1 MKVKKVLFYAAPVAL
16 AGFLY
21 LGEATGIGEV
31 LAKTVKTVVKT
42 ETKGKYMGVIQ
53 DVTGNNFDYNKYI
66 YELKTAL
73 FYCNEY
79 DYYERITE
87 TEIQTEVPDDPQPKD
102 VSVKVVPTVDP
113 EEEAARAEE
122 EARAEEAARAEEEKR
137 RKEEAESAKIREEA
151 RERAR
156 QEAIEKARE
165 EAAVKVQKEAEQK
178 TEDFVKEIAKITEQ
192 AIQASAKADKAN
204 GEAAG
209 TPTAVIKTDYFTCF
223 TQEMLK
229 QLASNPNVNYE
240 IHYRYQ
246 GKRYVVVIP
255 AGTDYSQLKDSNGYY
270 GFRYLDS
277 IFGGYEEGTK

>member
-21 LGEATGIGEV
+21 IGEATGIGEV
-31 LAKTVKTVVKT
+31 LAKTVKTVIKT
-42 ETKGKYMGVIQ
+42 ETKGKWIR
-53 DVTGNNFDYNKYI
+53 DI
-66 YELKTAL
+66 SIS
-73 FYCNEY
+73 FYSVDDKFIDEY
-79 DYYERITE
+79 YDENDTPYYKRYERITE
-87 TEIQTEVPDDPQPKD
+87 TEIQTEVPDDPQSSD

-113 EEEAARAEE
+113 EAEA
-122 EARAEEAARAEEEKR
+122 
-137 RKEEAESAKIREEA
+137 A

-178 TEDFVKEIAKITEQ
+178 TEDFAKEIAKMTEQ
-192 AIQASAKADKAN
+192 AIQASAKTDEVN

-209 TPTAVIKTDYFTCF
+209 TPIAVIKTDYFTCF
-223 TQEMLK
+223 TQGMLK
-229 QLASNPNVNYE
+229 QLAANPNVNYE

>member
-21 LGEATGIGEV
+21 IGEATGIGEV
-31 LAKTVKTVVKT
+31 LAKTVKTVIKT
-42 ETKGKYMGVIQ
+42 ETKGKWIR
-53 DVTGNNFDYNKYI
+53 DI
-66 YELKTAL
+66 SIS
-73 FYCNEY
+73 FYSVDDKFIDEY
-79 DYYERITE
+79 YDENDTPYYKRYERITE
-87 TEIQTEVPDDPQPKD
+87 TEIQTEVSDDSQSSD

-113 EEEAARAEE
+113 EAEA
-122 EARAEEAARAEEEKR
+122 
-137 RKEEAESAKIREEA
+137 A

-165 EAAVKVQKEAEQK
+165 EAEVKVQKEAEQK
-178 TEDFVKEIAKITEQ
+178 TEDFVKEIAKMTEQ
-192 AIQASAKADKAN
+192 AIQTSAKADEAN
-204 GEAAG
+204 GEEAG

-229 QLASNPNVNYE
+229 QLAANPNVNYE

>member
-21 LGEATGIGEV
+21 IGEATGIGEV
-31 LAKTVKTVVKT
+31 LAKTVKTVIKT
-42 ETKGKYMGVIQ
+42 ETKGKWIR
-53 DVTGNNFDYNKYI
+53 DI
-66 YELKTAL
+66 SIS
-73 FYCNEY
+73 FYSVDDKFIDEY
-79 DYYERITE
+79 YDENDTPYYKRYERITE
-87 TEIQTEVPDDPQPKD
+87 TEIQTEVPDDPQSSD

-113 EEEAARAEE
+113 EAEAAQ
-122 EARAEEAARAEEEKR
+122 
-137 RKEEAESAKIREEA
+137 
-151 RERAR
+151 ERAR

-192 AIQASAKADKAN
+192 AIQASAKAGEAN
-204 GEAAG
+204 GEVAG

-229 QLASNPNVNYE
+229 QLAANPNVNYE

-255 AGTDYSQLKDSNGYY
+255 AGADYSQLKDSNGYY

-277 IFGGYEEGTK
+277 IFDGYEEGTK

>member
-31 LAKTVKTVVKT
+31 LAKTVTTVVKT
-42 ETKGKYMGVIQ
+42 LMKGDYIGDTVTKGTL
-53 DVTGNNFDYNKYI
+53 DDKYI
-66 YELKTAL
+66 YEVQTGEDETFLYK
-73 FYCNEY
+73 
-79 DYYERITE
+79 YYKKITE
-87 TEIQTEVPDDPQPKD
+87 TETQTEVPDDPRSSD

-113 EEEAARAEE
+113 EAEA
-122 EARAEEAARAEEEKR
+122 
-137 RKEEAESAKIREEA
+137 A

-178 TEDFVKEIAKITEQ
+178 TEDFAKEIAKMTEQ
-192 AIQASAKADKAN
+192 AIQASAKTDEVN

-229 QLASNPNVNYE
+229 QLAANPNVNYE

>member
-1 MKVKKVLFYAAPVAL
+1 MKAMKMKKILVYAAPVAL

-21 LGEATGIGEV
+21 LGENTGAGEV
-31 LAKTVKTVVKT
+31 LAKTIKTVVQTKIPGTDAQLPEKILDTKT
-42 ETKGKYMGVIQ
+42 ASLYLDGDYFYKFEFESQPSGGDKEYHYKKYNVI
-53 DVTGNNFDYNKYI
+53 VTGY
-66 YELKTAL
+66 
-73 FYCNEY
+73 
-79 DYYERITE
+79 E
-87 TEIQTEVPDDPQPKD
+87 TEVEVPDDPSD
-102 VSVKVVPTVDP
+102 SGAGSKVVPTVDP
-113 EEEAARAEE
+113 EAEKAEA
-122 EARAEEAARAEEEKR
+122 EKR
-137 RKEEAESAKIREEA
+137 R
-151 RERAR
+151 
-156 QEAIEKARE
+156 Q

-178 TEDFVKEIAKITEQ
+178 TEDFAKEIAKMTEQ
-192 AIQASAKADKAN
+192 AIQASAKAGEAN
-204 GEAAG
+204 GEVAG

-229 QLASNPNVNYE
+229 QLAANPNVNYE

>member
-1 MKVKKVLFYAAPVAL
+1 MKVKKALFYAAPVAL

-31 LAKTVKTVVKT
+31 LAKTVTTVVKT
-42 ETKGKYMGVIQ
+42 LMKGDYIGETVTKGTL
-53 DVTGNNFDYNKYI
+53 DDKYI
-66 YELKTAL
+66 YEVQTGEGDL
-73 FYCNEY
+73 FLYK
-79 DYYERITE
+79 YYKKITE
-87 TEIQTEVPDDPQPKD
+87 TETQTEVPDDPRSSD

-113 EEEAARAEE
+113 EAEA
-122 EARAEEAARAEEEKR
+122 
-137 RKEEAESAKIREEA
+137 A

-178 TEDFVKEIAKITEQ
+178 TEDFAKEIAKMTEQ
-192 AIQASAKADKAN
+192 AIQASAKTDEIN

>member
-31 LAKTVKTVVKT
+31 LAKTVTTVVKT
-42 ETKGKYMGVIQ
+42 LMKGDYIGDTVTKGTL
-53 DVTGNNFDYNKYI
+53 DDKYI
-66 YELKTAL
+66 YEVQTGEDDTFLYK
-73 FYCNEY
+73 
-79 DYYERITE
+79 YYKKITE
-87 TEIQTEVPDDPQPKD
+87 TETQPEVPDDPRSSD

-113 EEEAARAEE
+113 EAEA
-122 EARAEEAARAEEEKR
+122 
-137 RKEEAESAKIREEA
+137 A

-178 TEDFVKEIAKITEQ
+178 TEDFAKEIAKMTEQ
-192 AIQASAKADKAN
+192 AIQASAKTDEVN

-229 QLASNPNVNYE
+229 QLAANPNVNYE

>member
-21 LGEATGIGEV
+21 IGEATGIGEV
-31 LAKTVKTVVKT
+31 LAKTVKTVIRT
-42 ETKGKYMGVIQ
+42 ETAGEVVNGEHQSFGESRGQEYRDPDG
-53 DVTGNNFDYNKYI
+53 DYI
-66 YELKTAL
+66 YILGTVANSYGKEWVYLKYPIIVT
-73 FYCNEY
+73 
-79 DYYERITE
+79 DIVTE
-87 TEIQTEVPDDPQPKD
+87 MEVPED
-102 VSVKVVPTVDP
+102 VNVKVVPTVDP
-113 EEEAARAEE
+113 EAEAAYQ
-122 EARAEEAARAEEEKR
+122 
-137 RKEEAESAKIREEA
+137 REL
-151 RERAR
+151 

-165 EAAVKVQKEAEQK
+165 EAEVKVQKEAEQK
-178 TEDFVKEIAKITEQ
+178 TEDFVKEIAKMTEQ
-192 AIQASAKADKAN
+192 AIQTSAKEDEAN
-204 GEAAG
+204 GEEAG

-223 TQEMLK
+223 TQDMLK
-229 QLASNPNVNYE
+229 QLAANSNVNYE

>member
-21 LGEATGIGEV
+21 IGEATGIGEV
-31 LAKTVKTVVKT
+31 LAKTVKTVIQT
-42 ETKGKYMGVIQ
+42 ETVGDWEQVIIYQKTDGEFTTENFIYKLSNADPSGSYEYHKYPIIKT
-53 DVTGNNFDYNKYI
+53 DIVT
-66 YELKTAL
+66 E
-73 FYCNEY
+73 
-79 DYYERITE
+79 
-87 TEIQTEVPDDPQPKD
+87 TEVPDDSQSSD

-113 EEEAARAEE
+113 EAEA
-122 EARAEEAARAEEEKR
+122 
-137 RKEEAESAKIREEA
+137 A

-178 TEDFVKEIAKITEQ
+178 TEDFAKEIAKMTEQ
-192 AIQASAKADKAN
+192 AIQASAKTDEIN

-229 QLASNPNVNYE
+229 QLAANPNVNYE

>member
-31 LAKTVKTVVKT
+31 LAKTVKTVIKT
-42 ETKGKYMGVIQ
+42 ETKGKWISNLSISVYSADDKFI
-53 DVTGNNFDYNKYI
+53 D
-66 YELKTAL
+66 E
-73 FYCNEY
+73 YCNEN
-79 DYYERITE
+79 DSPYYKRYEKITE
-87 TEIQTEVPDDPQPKD
+87 TEIQTEVPDGPRPED

-113 EEEAARAEE
+113 EAEA
-122 EARAEEAARAEEEKR
+122 
-137 RKEEAESAKIREEA
+137 A

-165 EAAVKVQKEAEQK
+165 EAAVKVQKQAEQK
-178 TEDFVKEIAKITEQ
+178 TEDFAKEIAKMTEQ
-192 AIQASAKADKAN
+192 AIQASAKTDEVN

-229 QLASNPNVNYE
+229 QLAANPNVNYE

>member
-31 LAKTVKTVVKT
+31 LAKTVTTVVKT
-42 ETKGKYMGVIQ
+42 LMKGDYIGDTVTKGTL
-53 DVTGNNFDYNKYI
+53 DDKYI
-66 YELKTAL
+66 YEVQTGEDDTFLYK
-73 FYCNEY
+73 
-79 DYYERITE
+79 YYKKITE
-87 TEIQTEVPDDPQPKD
+87 TETQTEVPDDPRSSD

-113 EEEAARAEE
+113 EAEA
-122 EARAEEAARAEEEKR
+122 
-137 RKEEAESAKIREEA
+137 A

-156 QEAIEKARE
+156 QESIEKARE

-178 TEDFVKEIAKITEQ
+178 TEDFAKEIAKMTEQ
-192 AIQASAKADKAN
+192 VIQASAKTDEVN

-229 QLASNPNVNYE
+229 QLAANPNVNYE

>member
-1 MKVKKVLFYAAPVAL
+1 MKVKKVLFYAPPVAL

-31 LAKTVKTVVKT
+31 LAKTVTTVVKT
-42 ETKGKYMGVIQ
+42 LMKGDYIGDTVTKGTL
-53 DVTGNNFDYNKYI
+53 DDKYI
-66 YELKTAL
+66 YEVQTGEDDTFLYK
-73 FYCNEY
+73 
-79 DYYERITE
+79 YYKKITE
-87 TEIQTEVPDDPQPKD
+87 TETQTEVPDDPRSSD

-113 EEEAARAEE
+113 EAEA
-122 EARAEEAARAEEEKR
+122 
-137 RKEEAESAKIREEA
+137 A

-178 TEDFVKEIAKITEQ
+178 TEDFAKEIAKMTEQ
-192 AIQASAKADKAN
+192 AIQASAKTDEVN

-229 QLASNPNVNYE
+229 QLAANPNVNYE

>member
-21 LGEATGIGEV
+21 IGEATGIGEV
-31 LAKTVKTVVKT
+31 LAKTVKTVIKT
-42 ETKGKYMGVIQ
+42 ETKGKWIR
-53 DVTGNNFDYNKYI
+53 DI
-66 YELKTAL
+66 SIS
-73 FYCNEY
+73 FYSVDDKFIDEY
-79 DYYERITE
+79 YDENDTPYYKRYERITE
-87 TEIQTEVPDDPQPKD
+87 TEIQTEVPDDPQSSD

-113 EEEAARAEE
+113 EAEAAYQ
-122 EARAEEAARAEEEKR
+122 
-137 RKEEAESAKIREEA
+137 REL
-151 RERAR
+151 

-178 TEDFVKEIAKITEQ
+178 TEDFAKEIAKMTEQ
-192 AIQASAKADKAN
+192 AIQASAKTDEVN

-223 TQEMLK
+223 TQDMLK
-229 QLASNPNVNYE
+229 QLAANSNVNYE

>member
-31 LAKTVKTVVKT
+31 LAKTVKTVIQTEVEVAYVSFTEKQSYNGSEYSDGDYIYKLNTQFWTGEPAELLYHYDQYSITKT
-42 ETKGKYMGVIQ
+42 ET
-53 DVTGNNFDYNKYI
+53 
-66 YELKTAL
+66 
-73 FYCNEY
+73 
-79 DYYERITE
+79 E
-87 TEIQTEVPDDPQPKD
+87 TQTEVPDDSQSSD

-113 EEEAARAEE
+113 EAEA
-122 EARAEEAARAEEEKR
+122 
-137 RKEEAESAKIREEA
+137 
-151 RERAR
+151 
-156 QEAIEKARE
+156 ARE

-178 TEDFVKEIAKITEQ
+178 TEDFAKEIAKMTEQ
-192 AIQASAKADKAN
+192 AIQASAKTDEAN

-223 TQEMLK
+223 TQGMLK
-229 QLASNPNVNYE
+229 QLAANPNVNYE

>member
-16 AGFLY
+16 AGSLY
-21 LGEATGIGEV
+21 LGGATGIGEV
-31 LAKTVKTVVKT
+31 LAKTVKTVIRT
-42 ETKGKYMGVIQ
+42 ETAGEVVNGEHQSFGESRGQEYRDPDG
-53 DVTGNNFDYNKYI
+53 DYI
-66 YELKTAL
+66 YILGTVANSYGKEWVYLKYPIIVT
-73 FYCNEY
+73 
-79 DYYERITE
+79 DIVTE
-87 TEIQTEVPDDPQPKD
+87 MEVPED
-102 VSVKVVPTVDP
+102 VNVKVVPTVDP
-113 EEEAARAEE
+113 EAEAAYQ
-122 EARAEEAARAEEEKR
+122 
-137 RKEEAESAKIREEA
+137 REL
-151 RERAR
+151 

-165 EAAVKVQKEAEQK
+165 EAEVKVQKEAEQK
-178 TEDFVKEIAKITEQ
+178 TEDFVKEIAKMTEQ
-192 AIQASAKADKAN
+192 AIQTSAKEDEAN
-204 GEAAG
+204 GEEAG

-229 QLASNPNVNYE
+229 QLAANPNVNYE

>member
-1 MKVKKVLFYAAPVAL
+1 MKIKKMLFYAAPVAL
-16 AGFLY
+16 AGSLY
-21 LGEATGIGEV
+21 LGGATGIGEV
-31 LAKTVKTVVKT
+31 LAKTVKTVIRT
-42 ETKGKYMGVIQ
+42 ETAGEVVNGEHQSFGESRGQEYRDPNG
-53 DVTGNNFDYNKYI
+53 DYI
-66 YELKTAL
+66 YILGTVADSYGYKQWVYLKYPIIET
-73 FYCNEY
+73 
-79 DYYERITE
+79 DIVTE
-87 TEIQTEVPDDPQPKD
+87 TEVPDDPQPED

-113 EEEAARAEE
+113 EAEAAYQ
-122 EARAEEAARAEEEKR
+122 
-137 RKEEAESAKIREEA
+137 REL
-151 RERAR
+151 

-165 EAAVKVQKEAEQK
+165 EAEVKVQKEAEQK
-178 TEDFVKEIAKITEQ
+178 TQDFVKEIAKMTEQ
-192 AIQASAKADKAN
+192 AIQASAKADEAN

-229 QLASNPNVNYE
+229 QLAANSNVNYE

>member
-21 LGEATGIGEV
+21 IGEATGIGEV
-31 LAKTVKTVVKT
+31 LAKTVKTVIQT
-42 ETKGKYMGVIQ
+42 ETVGNPEEVRTSQ
-53 DVTGNNFDYNKYI
+53 ETGQKFTTENYI
-66 YELKTAL
+66 YKLKAKIPSG
-73 FYCNEY
+73 EY
-79 DYYERITE
+79 VYDRYPIIKTDIVTE
-87 TEIQTEVPDDPQPKD
+87 TEVPDDSQSSD

-113 EEEAARAEE
+113 EAEA
-122 EARAEEAARAEEEKR
+122 
-137 RKEEAESAKIREEA
+137 
-151 RERAR
+151 
-156 QEAIEKARE
+156 ARE

-178 TEDFVKEIAKITEQ
+178 TEDFAKEIAKMTEQ
-192 AIQASAKADKAN
+192 AIQASAKTDEAN

-223 TQEMLK
+223 TQGMLK
-229 QLASNPNVNYE
+229 QLAANPNVNYE

-255 AGTDYSQLKDSNGYY
+255 AGTDYSQFKDSNGYY

>member
-21 LGEATGIGEV
+21 LGGATGIGEV
-31 LAKTVKTVVKT
+31 LAKTVKTVIRT
-42 ETKGKYMGVIQ
+42 ETAGEVVNGEHQSFGESRGQEYRDPDG
-53 DVTGNNFDYNKYI
+53 DYI
-66 YELKTAL
+66 YILGTVANSYGKEWVYLKYPIIVT
-73 FYCNEY
+73 
-79 DYYERITE
+79 DIVTE
-87 TEIQTEVPDDPQPKD
+87 MEVPED
-102 VSVKVVPTVDP
+102 VNVKVVPTVDP
-113 EEEAARAEE
+113 EAEAAYQ
-122 EARAEEAARAEEEKR
+122 
-137 RKEEAESAKIREEA
+137 REL
-151 RERAR
+151 

-165 EAAVKVQKEAEQK
+165 EAEVKVQKEAEQK
-178 TEDFVKEIAKITEQ
+178 TEDFVKEIAKMTEQ
-192 AIQASAKADKAN
+192 AIQTSAKEDEAN
-204 GEAAG
+204 GEEAG

-229 QLASNPNVNYE
+229 QLAANSNVNYE

>member
-21 LGEATGIGEV
+21 IGEATGIGEV
-31 LAKTVKTVVKT
+31 LAKTVKTVIKT
-42 ETKGKYMGVIQ
+42 ETKGKWIR
-53 DVTGNNFDYNKYI
+53 DI
-66 YELKTAL
+66 SIS
-73 FYCNEY
+73 FYSVDDKFIDEY
-79 DYYERITE
+79 YDENDTPYYKRYERITE
-87 TEIQTEVPDDPQPKD
+87 TEIQTEVPDDPQSSD

-113 EEEAARAEE
+113 EAEAV
-122 EARAEEAARAEEEKR
+122 
-137 RKEEAESAKIREEA
+137 

-178 TEDFVKEIAKITEQ
+178 TEDFAKEIAKMTEQ
-192 AIQASAKADKAN
+192 AIQASAKTDEVN

-223 TQEMLK
+223 TQGMLK
-229 QLASNPNVNYE
+229 QLAANPNVNYE

>member
-21 LGEATGIGEV
+21 IGEATGIGEV
-31 LAKTVKTVVKT
+31 LAKTVKTVIQM
-42 ETKGKYMGVIQ
+42 ETVGEYIGSES
-53 DVTGNNFDYNKYI
+53 TSTNNSEEYKDDNYI
-66 YELKTAL
+66 YKLRSVNESAYVYDKYQIIKT
-73 FYCNEY
+73 
-79 DYYERITE
+79 DIVTE
-87 TEIQTEVPDDPQPKD
+87 TEVPDDPQSSD

-113 EEEAARAEE
+113 EAEKAEA
-122 EARAEEAARAEEEKR
+122 EKR
-137 RKEEAESAKIREEA
+137 R
-151 RERAR
+151 
-156 QEAIEKARE
+156 Q

-178 TEDFVKEIAKITEQ
+178 TEDFINEISKITEQ
-192 AIQASAKADKAN
+192 AIQAAMKSASGTDN
-204 GEAAG
+204 AAG
-209 TPTAVIKTDYFTCF
+209 TSAAQTSTAVIKTDYFTCF

-229 QLASNPNVNYE
+229 QLAANPNVNYE

-255 AGTDYSQLKDSNGYY
+255 AGTDYRQLKDSNGYY

>member
-16 AGFLY
+16 AGSLY

-31 LAKTVKTVVKT
+31 LAKTVKTVIKT
-42 ETKGKYMGVIQ
+42 ETKGKWIR
-53 DVTGNNFDYNKYI
+53 DI
-66 YELKTAL
+66 SIS
-73 FYCNEY
+73 FYSVDDKFIDEY
-79 DYYERITE
+79 YDENDTPYYKRYERITE
-87 TEIQTEVPDDPQPKD
+87 TEIQTEVSDDSQSSD

-113 EEEAARAEE
+113 EAEA
-122 EARAEEAARAEEEKR
+122 
-137 RKEEAESAKIREEA
+137 A

-178 TEDFVKEIAKITEQ
+178 TEDFAKEIAKMTEQ
-192 AIQASAKADKAN
+192 AIQASAKTDEVN

-229 QLASNPNVNYE
+229 QLAANPNVNYE